1 MSDSLDKSKT
11 YFNQNQNQEQGLN
24 KLSVI
29 TESNNSIIQNDD
41 SLINY

>member
-1 MSDSLDKSKT
+1 MSDSLDKSKA
-11 YFNQNQNQEQGLN
+11 YFNQNEKYEVN

-29 TESNNSIIQNDD
+29 AESNNSIIQNDD